1 MESDEGYGNR
11 HVARGVATILDV
23 SDRRFTFDEGVTVN
37 HQDDCRAPLDPL
49 RGGERVRGT
58 TASIHGARKEYNP
71 SKEGTESRRWGG
83 N

>member
-1 MESDEGYGNR
+1 MGIAMW
-11 HVARGVATILDV
+11 HVASRQSLMSPTAGSLPM
-23 SDRRFTFDEGVTVN
+23 RGVTVN

-49 RGGERVRGT
+49 RGDED
-58 TASIHGARKEYNP
+58 ARNDGFHPRCKEEYNP

>member
-49 RGGERVRGT
+49 RGSEKCAERRLPSTVQGRNIT
-58 TASIHGARKEYNP
+58 PPKRVQNP
-71 SKEGTESRRWGG
+71 VAGR
-83 N
+83 

>member
-1 MESDEGYGNR
+1 MGIAMW
-11 HVARGVATILDV
+11 HVASRQSLMSPTAGSL
-23 SDRRFTFDEGVTVN
+23 SMRGVTVN

-49 RGGERVRGT
+49 RGDERVRGT
-58 TASIHGARKEYNP
+58 TASILGARKEYNP